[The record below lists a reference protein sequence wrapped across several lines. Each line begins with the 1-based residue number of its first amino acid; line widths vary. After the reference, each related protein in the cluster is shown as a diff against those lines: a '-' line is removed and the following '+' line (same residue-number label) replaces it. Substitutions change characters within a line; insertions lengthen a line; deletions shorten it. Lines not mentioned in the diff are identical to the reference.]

1 MSATLLV
8 VVVAVLALPQL
19 IKLVKRWS
27 AERQLADGRADPRMH
42 GEVNPRHP

>member
-19 IKLVKRWS
+19 IKLVKRWR
-27 AERQLADGRADPRMH
+27 AERQLATAAPTPRMH
-42 GEVNPRHP
+42 GEVNPRRP